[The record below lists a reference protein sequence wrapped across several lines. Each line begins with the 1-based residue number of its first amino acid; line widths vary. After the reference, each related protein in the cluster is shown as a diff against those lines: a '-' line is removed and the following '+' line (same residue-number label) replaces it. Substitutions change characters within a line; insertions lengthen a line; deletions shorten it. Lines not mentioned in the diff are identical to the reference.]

1 MATQQDVRRIAL
13 SLPETSE
20 AADHFGFGVF
30 NKGKLKGFAWSW
42 NERIDPKQPRAPN
55 PEVLAVR
62 VASVAEKEELLAA
75 DPEKFFTEP
84 HYNGFPAV
92 LVRLPAIGV
101 GELAELITD
110 AWRCQAPRALAA
122 KLGRPPQ

>member
-1 MATQQDVRRIAL
+1 V
-13 SLPETSE
+13 
-20 AADHFGFGVF
+20 ADYQH
-30 NKGKLKGFAWSW
+30 A
-42 NERIDPKQPRAPN
+42 I
-55 PEVLAVR
+55 R

-75 DPEKFFTEP
+75 DPEKFFTEQ
-84 HYNGFPAV
+84 HYNGFLAV
-92 LVRLPAIGV
+92 LVRLPATGA